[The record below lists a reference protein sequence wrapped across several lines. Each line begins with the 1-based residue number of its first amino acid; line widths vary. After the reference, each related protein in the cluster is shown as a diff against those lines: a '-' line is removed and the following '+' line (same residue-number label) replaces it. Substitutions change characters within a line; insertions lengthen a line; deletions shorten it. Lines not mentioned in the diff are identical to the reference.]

1 MTKQKRLE
9 ASLYKGLRHM
19 REVIYKALV
28 VKDPGREESTERR
41 REELRTPL
49 PGCIVF
55 TEERDVICWRQQM
68 TPLFLTVHRTAYF
81 GLRGGYG
88 II

>member
-1 MTKQKRLE
+1 M
-9 ASLYKGLRHM
+9 
-19 REVIYKALV
+19 
-28 VKDPGREESTERR
+28 
-41 REELRTPL
+41 RTPL